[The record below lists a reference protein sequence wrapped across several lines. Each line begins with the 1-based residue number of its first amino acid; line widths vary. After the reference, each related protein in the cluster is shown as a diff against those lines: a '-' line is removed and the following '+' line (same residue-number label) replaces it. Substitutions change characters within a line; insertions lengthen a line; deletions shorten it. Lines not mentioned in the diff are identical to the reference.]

1 MDKGKKKDQSI
12 EKKVNREVEEVLL
25 EAEIIARWRKK
36 PFYIS

>member
-1 MDKGKKKDQSI
+1 MSKKEKKKQIKNKANKDSEQ
-12 EKKVNREVEEVLL
+12 VLR